1 MASSHFIQ
9 NICQQW
15 FDVKETF
22 ISDISIYFKSS
33 SPNVNVTELIQFEML
48 IISDDGDDVT
58 DHEYKIIQSK
68 SLWWQFPVSLTC
80 GITWS
85 VTSRGWVKNLNF
97 LLK

>member
-48 IISDDGDDVT
+48 MIND
-58 DHEYKIIQSK
+58 Q
-68 SLWWQFPVSLTC
+68 
-80 GITWS
+80 
-85 VTSRGWVKNLNF
+85 
-97 LLK
+97 